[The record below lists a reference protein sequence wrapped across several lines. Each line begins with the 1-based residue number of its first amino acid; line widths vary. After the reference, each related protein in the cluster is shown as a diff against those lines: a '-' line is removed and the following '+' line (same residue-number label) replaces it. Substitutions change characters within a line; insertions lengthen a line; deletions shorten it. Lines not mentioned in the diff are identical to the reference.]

1 LFNDCIDFFYEGK
14 FSSADN
20 LEKLNFESE
29 AIEEND

>member
-1 LFNDCIDFFYEGK
+1 MTVLIFLRSK
-14 FSSADN
+14 VSSADN